1 MLISASLSSQ
11 KAGIPAEHLDG
22 SANKAE
28 RRRAL
33 AALRAGDTALLCS
46 VSLLSEG
53 FDEPSVDA
61 VLLARPTLSKALYL
75 QQVGRGLRSCP
86 ATGKLDCVVLD
97 MACNTLQHGCVTGPP
112 WYTPEAGMWRCFLD
126 RPQLQACQRLTAAVN
141 RDSFKPLLKQLRSG
155 SRSFATMPGVI
166 TVPSARGGS
175 ARDAKPADAPPS
187 GVARCVKGGCSH
199 LQHAA
204 IEKCF
209 CCGSQTN
216 IVQWSR
222 EGGVGGAAA
231 IAAVPR
237 KAPAH
242 PTAHKA
248 ATAAAIAAVP
258 RKAPA
263 HPTTHKAAT
272 AAAIAAVPRKA
283 PAHPTAH
290 KAATAAA
297 IAAVPRKAPTAHKAP
312 LAKQHVNTASTAAQ
326 RRPQFS
332 KQRHR
337 AQSSG
342 GALPHTAQADEG
354 PPSGDGGGAPREAT
368 TLG

>member
-237 KAPAH
+237 KAP
-242 PTAHKA
+242 
-248 ATAAAIAAVP
+248 
-258 RKAPA
+258 
-263 HPTTHKAAT
+263 
-272 AAAIAAVPRKA
+272 
-283 PAHPTAH
+283 
-290 KAATAAA
+290 
-297 IAAVPRKAPTAHKAP
+297 TAHKAP